1 MKHIC
6 FLENTVQPY
15 AWGSYTA
22 IPKLLGEKSESVS
35 PQAELWMGAH
45 PKAPSMVILNG
56 RLESLE
62 KLINQHPI
70 DILGRKVAQQFKN
83 ELPYLFK
90 VLAAAKPLSL
100 QAHPSASQAQEGYKR
115 ENGQGIPL
123 DSPQRNYKD
132 PNHKPECICALTPF
146 WALHG
151 FREIPE
157 IITLADHLQ
166 INSMEP
172 FLNILKSRPDEGGLK
187 SFFRQLM
194 TLSADKKK
202 HLALNAADNAN
213 KLKQKNDVYRWIKTL
228 SESYPEDIGVL
239 SPLYLNLV
247 RLEPGQALFLPAAEL
262 HAYLEGV
269 GIELMANS
277 DNVLRGGLTPKHID
291 VAELIE
297 VLDFGERV
305 PNLLTRQPGNVGE
318 LVYVC
323 PAKEFALSV
332 IQVNSDTGYTSPRER
347 SVEILLCTAGTC
359 KIKDLGSRKEMALKK
374 GHTVIVPA
382 AAFAYSLNGNATIY
396 KAAVP
401 I

>member
-1 MKHIC
+1 MKQIC
-6 FLENTVQPY
+6 FLENIIQPY
-15 AWGSYTA
+15 DWGSYTA
-22 IPKLLGEKSESVS
+22 IPELLGKKSASAS

-45 PKAPSMVILNG
+45 PKAPSMVMLNG

-62 KLINQHPI
+62 GLINQHPI
-70 DILGRKVAQQFKN
+70 DILGHNVAQQFNN

-100 QAHPSASQAQEGYKR
+100 QAHPSASQAREGYQR
-115 ENGQGIPL
+115 ENDLGIPL
-123 DSPQRNYKD
+123 DSPKRNYKD
-132 PNHKPECICALTPF
+132 PHHKPECICALTPF

-151 FREIPE
+151 FRKISEF
-157 IITLADHLQ
+157 ITLASQLQ
-166 INSMEP
+166 
-172 FLNILKSRPDEGGLK
+172 LNAMDPLLDVLRSRPDEEGLK
-187 SFFRQLM
+187 RFFRKMM
-194 TLSADKKK
+194 TLPVDQKK
-202 HLALNAADNAN
+202 HLALNAANAAV
-213 KLKQKNDVYRWIKTL
+213 KLKRQNDVFHWIVNL

-291 VAELIE
+291 VAELLE

-305 PNLLTRQPGNVGE
+305 PNLLSCRPGNVGE
-318 LVYVC
+318 LVYEC
-323 PAKEFALSV
+323 PAKEFILSV
-332 IQVNSDTGYTSPRER
+332 IHVNSKTSYTSPQKR
-347 SVEILLCTAGTC
+347 SVEILLCTAGAG
-359 KIKDLGSRKEMALKK
+359 KIKDFGSGEEMKLKK

-382 AAFAYSLNGNATIY
+382 ATIDYSLIGNATVY
-396 KAAVP
+396 KATVP